1 MENNEPLIQ
10 VPFSTYEKL
19 IQINSKYSVL
29 VDSLL
34 TKHNMNLRWDKK
46 ELTLKG
52 LTEEIFMKMLKS
64 FETKRY
70 NQTFEELIKED
81 KKEN

>member
-10 VPFSTYEKL
+10 IPVSSYERL
-19 IQINSKYSVL
+19 IEINSKYSVL
-29 VDSLL
+29 VNSLL
-34 TKHNMNLRWDKK
+34 TKHNMNLRYDKK

-70 NQTFEELIKED
+70 NQTLEELIKED